1 MTSCAA
7 PVSRRPG
14 VRSIWIVALA
24 LAAGCS
30 RAPDAGGPLPVVA
43 SFYPLGEF
51 SQRIGGTRAGVT
63 NLIPAGMEPHE
74 YEPTPQDLV
83 RLKRARVVVYNGAGL
98 EPWVARLLPEI
109 PATVV
114 QVNAT
119 AGLPLVTV
127 DGATVRPRDRG
138 AAGPVVDPHVWLDPL
153 LAREQA
159 RRILAGLVQADPAGR
174 GEYETHAAALDLD
187 FMAVHRRFTGGLA
200 QCARR
205 EFVTTHAAF
214 GYLARR
220 YGLTQVAIVGLSPDA
235 EPSPARLVEVTALVR
250 QHRIPVIFYDTLAG
264 PRLADVVA
272 REAGAGTA
280 ALNPLEG
287 LTVEEQR
294 EGKTYFT
301 VMYENLAG
309 LIEGLGCRR

>member
-1 MTSCAA
+1 MEPQDPRRGVAGLVHLIL
-7 PVSRRPG
+7 PV
-14 VRSIWIVALA
+14 L
-24 LAAGCS
+24 LAAGCTGAS
-30 RAPDAGGPLPVVA
+30 SSAEKLPVVA
-43 SFYPLGEF
+43 SFYPLAEF
-51 SQRIGGTRAGVT
+51 SQRIGGSRAGVT
-63 NLIPAGMEPHE
+63 NLIPAGLEPHE

-114 QVNAT
+114 KVNAT
-119 AGLPLVTV
+119 EGLSLLTWEP
-127 DGATVRPRDRG
+127 GSRG
-138 AAGPVVDPHVWLDPL
+138 AREGQGVDPHVWLDPL

-159 RRILAGLVQADPAGR
+159 RRILAGLVQADPTGR

-187 FMAVHRRFTGGLA
+187 LLTVHRRFTEALA
-200 QCARR
+200 RCARR

-220 YGLTQVAIVGLSPDA
+220 YDLTQVAIVGLSPEA
-235 EPSPARLVEVTALVR
+235 EPAPARLVEVTAFVR

-287 LTVEEQR
+287 LTVQEQR

-309 LIEGLGCRR
+309 LVDGLGCRR